1 MKRRNPLRMRATRLL
16 AYEKRKTARV
26 SSPALLRGRARK
38 DSAVCVSLSSKSQ
51 CQIAV
56 GREADYLTPEPPMEA
71 NPPSGVNNSWMSLG
85 KTRANSASVRKDR
98 AAASNTPGDAS
109 TPARLFYL
117 RLGPPLVKRW
127 ARQNLSSRLSQALW
141 LSRPHSCPIA
151 PPLSNR

>member
-38 DSAVCVSLSSKSQ
+38 DSAVRVSLSSKSQ

-71 NPPSGVNNSWMSLG
+71 NPPSGVNNSRMPLG

-98 AAASNTPGDAS
+98 AVAYSPAGDAS
-109 TPARLFYL
+109 NPARSRHL
-117 RLGPPLVKRW
+117 RLGPWVVKGCR
-127 ARQNLSSRLSQALW
+127 AKIRQVTFLEL
-141 LSRPHSCPIA
+141 CDI
-151 PPLSNR
+151 